1 MSMVTSWGRG
11 QRRVVLVLV
20 LVAIAAGLVIV
31 RLFTVD
37 PPYHLVGRLT
47 ITLTAPVSQVLES
60 TIAECT
66 TDASARVRSI
76 YAGPLGPDNLYG
88 WLNFADGQ
96 QALRLER
103 ASGNGYATSAWTV
116 VSGSPDRR
124 SGEVSFDAISS
135 TMILPD
141 QELGLP
147 GIPPAALLSGS
158 MTWECRGNPTRVGE
172 NEPGG

>member
-1 MSMVTSWGRG
+1 MVRSSL
-11 QRRVVLVLV
+11 RRRPRLILALVV
-20 LVAIAAGLVIV
+20 VAIAAGLVVV
-31 RLFTVD
+31 RLLTVD

-47 ITLTAPVSQVLES
+47 ITLAAPVTEVLES

-66 TDASARVRSI
+66 TDASGRVISI

-103 ASGNGYATSAWTV
+103 ASGNGYSASAWTV
-116 VSGSPDRR
+116 LSGTSDRR
-124 SGEVSFDAISS
+124 SGDLAFDSISS
-135 TMILPD
+135 VTALPD

-147 GIPPAALLSGS
+147 GIAPSAALSGS
-158 MTWECRGNPTRVGE
+158 MSWECRGNPIRIEE